1 MTPPPHA
8 NFGSDDLPA
17 CASVRLD
24 TDSARR
30 LLGALG
36 AADRDGLAAGDFE
49 GVALPG
55 YTLVRRLGAG
65 ASGEVFLALRE
76 GSDRPVS
83 VKVWRQGQ
91 RGERAVR
98 AWRELDL
105 LGECNL
111 SVVPRVLDYGTRA
124 GNLFVATDYIDGL
137 NPIARSADMSLR
149 EQATLLADIADA
161 VQMLHE
167 HGIIHRDL
175 KPANILVTAAGRVFI
190 LDLGLAMLAQ
200 RTADTLTLEGQPV
213 GTLGYMSPEQA
224 RGERAKVSVR
234 SDVYSLGAIGYHLL
248 CGDTPHPMSDS
259 ASQSLLRITM
269 TPPRDPRAL
278 SVEVPPALA
287 AALAK
292 AVRAE
297 PRERYASAGEFAA
310 DLRRWVRGERVL
322 ATPPTVWQRMGAWV
336 ARHPKSATG
345 VVCGVMAVVS
355 TSAVFS
361 TLWKLQSKP
370 AFLFFNQGE
379 GDTARLVSVTGNELA
394 VWKAGGKGSLKYTA
408 FVPAKQTA
416 IHRDCVLFVATTHSK
431 EKYPG
436 EVVLLR
442 ADDPKGTPVWRVG
455 ASLLT
460 MPRVSHDESGELT
473 AAYGAM
479 GFSPSSA
486 FQADVFP
493 ALRGEEAVVVFT
505 SQGYFP
511 SCVCVIDME
520 GVVRYEA
527 WNQGHIGQVT
537 WLAGPRRLVCV
548 GVNNSAT
555 WKGLGEE
562 GIGETHPTALFA
574 LGVDRGSPTNWI
586 DPTCADGHADW
597 YKAMAS
603 PDVDRLLGLHIRGF
617 AGLPAGVGIDL
628 ETTFAV
634 SLQRSEFDSVGRKWV
649 FNGDGNE
656 VRVRGVPLVTGRTE
670 DEEPDLEK
678 MEAQWLDWPDFLE
691 EMKKRHPDAP
701 MWVEG
706 KR

>member
-1 MTPPPHA
+1 MTPPTHT
-8 NFGSDDLPA
+8 NLGSRDLPPP
-17 CASVRLD
+17 ASVRLD

-36 AADRDGLAAGDFE
+36 AAERDGLEAGDFD

-124 GNLFVATDYIDGL
+124 GSLFVATDYIDGL
-137 NPIARSADMSLR
+137 NPIARAAEMSLR
-149 EQATLLADIADA
+149 ERVTLLADIADA

-234 SDVYSLGAIGYHLL
+234 SDVYSLGAIGYHML
-248 CGDTPHPMSDS
+248 CGDTPHPMSES

-269 TPPRDPRAL
+269 TPPRNPRAL
-278 SVEVPPALA
+278 TTEVPPALA

-336 ARHPKSATG
+336 ARHPKAATG
-345 VVCGVMAVVS
+345 VVCGVIALTS
-355 TSAVFS
+355 TGATFSGLLYLRSRPARVLHDTGPRRWAKLISA
-361 TLWKLQSKP
+361 
-370 AFLFFNQGE
+370 
-379 GDTARLVSVTGNELA
+379 TGKELA
-394 VWKAGGKGSLKYTA
+394 AWDAQVDGNLSAAEMVPLPASLGGGQGVLLS
-408 FVPAKQTA
+408 FGPASQERFRSC
-416 IHRDCVLFVATTHSK
+416 I
-431 EKYPG
+431 
-436 EVVLLR
+436 VLLR
-442 ADDPKGTPVWRVG
+442 TDDPHGPPLWEFRGDELVMP
-455 ASLLT
+455 SLANDPNGIEHRRLT
-460 MPRVSHDESGELT
+460 GP
-473 AAYGAM
+473 
-479 GFSPSSA
+479 GFSPHRVRLAQVTAQSA
-486 FQADVFP
+486 EPEIVVTFQ
-493 ALRGEEAVVVFT
+493 
-505 SQGYFP
+505 SNQWSP
-511 SCVCVIDME
+511 SMVCVLNME
-520 GVVRYEA
+520 GEVLFTA
-527 WNQGHIGQVT
+527 WHDGHIWDSA
-537 WLAGPRRLVCV
+537 WLSKSQRLICL
-548 GVNNSAT
+548 GVNSQRR
-555 WKGLGEE
+555 WDEYGVIGLF
-562 GIGETHPTALFA
+562 ETYPNALFA
-574 LGVDRGSPTNWI
+574 LNLGVNTAPGWIAPQMTSPVL
-586 DPTCADGHADW
+586 AW
-597 YKAMAS
+597 YKALVPLEA
-603 PDVDRLLGLHIRGF
+603 DRLLGRRTLGF
-617 AGLPAGVGIDL
+617 N
-628 ETTFAV
+628 T
-634 SLQRSEFDSVGRKWV
+634 VGRSGERDPDAIAQPSMTHDDLSVSWIID
-649 FNGDGNE
+649 GDGRQWGEAILSDKFRGEIPAFEQLRPHWVDWNSVFPASDKLRPATPISVNE
-656 VRVRGVPLVTGRTE
+656 PR
-670 DEEPDLEK
+670 
-678 MEAQWLDWPDFLE
+678 
-691 EMKKRHPDAP
+691 
-701 MWVEG
+701 
-706 KR
+706 

>member
-1 MTPPPHA
+1 MTPPTHT
-8 NFGSDDLPA
+8 NLGSRDLPPP
-17 CASVRLD
+17 ASVRLD

-36 AADRDGLAAGDFE
+36 AAERDGLEAGDFD

-124 GNLFVATDYIDGL
+124 GSLFVATDYIDGL
-137 NPIARSADMSLR
+137 NPIARAAEMSLR
-149 EQATLLADIADA
+149 ERVTLLADIADA

-234 SDVYSLGAIGYHLL
+234 SDVYSLGAIGYHML
-248 CGDTPHPMSDS
+248 CGDTPHPMSES

-278 SVEVPPALA
+278 TTEVPPALA

-336 ARHPKSATG
+336 ARHPKAATG
-345 VVCGVMAVVS
+345 VVCGVIALAS
-355 TSAVFS
+355 TGATFS
-361 TLWKLQSKP
+361 TLWTLRSKP
-370 AFLFFNQGE
+370 AFVFFDPDQG
-379 GDTARLVSVTGNELA
+379 DLATLVSVTGEELA
-394 VWKAGGKGSLKYTA
+394 TWNTGTEGGLLHA
-408 FVPAKQTA
+408 QFVPSVQSG
-416 IHRDCVLFVATTHSK
+416 RREDCVLMVFTTNARAQ
-431 EKYPG
+431 YPG

-442 ADDPKGTPVWRVG
+442 ADAPEGLPAWRVG
-455 ASLLT
+455 PSALS
-460 MPRVSHDESGELT
+460 MPRVPHDEEGEQT
-473 AAYGAM
+473 VAIRSV
-479 GFSPSSA
+479 GFSPGGA
-486 FQADVFP
+486 FLADLFP
-493 ALRGEEAVVVFT
+493 SIPGDEVVATFT

-520 GVVRYEA
+520 GAVRYQA
-527 WNQGHIGQVT
+527 WNYGHIGDVT
-537 WLAGPRRLVCV
+537 WLVGPRRLVCV
-548 GVNNSAT
+548 GVNNRVT
-555 WKGLGEE
+555 WKAIGEE
-562 GIGETHPTALFA
+562 GVDETHPTVLFA
-574 LGVDRGSPTNWI
+574 LGVDHGSLTDWI
-586 DPTCADGHADW
+586 DPTCGDGYTDW
-597 YKAMAS
+597 CTVLAS
-603 PDVDRLLGLHIRGF
+603 AEVDRMLGIHTRGF
-617 AGLPAGVGIDL
+617 ALLPAGAGIKLDDM
-628 ETTFAV
+628 FVV
-634 SLQRSEFDSVGRKWV
+634 SLQRSEFKLIGRKWV
-649 FNGDGNE
+649 FDGE
-656 VRVRGVPLVTGRTE
+656 GRETQVAGVPLVTGRTQ
-670 DEEPDLEK
+670 EEVPGLETA
-678 MEAQWLDWPDFLE
+678 EARWLDWSVFLD
-691 EMKKRHPDAP
+691 EMKEKRPDAP
-701 MWVEG
+701 MWS
-706 KR
+706 KAPR